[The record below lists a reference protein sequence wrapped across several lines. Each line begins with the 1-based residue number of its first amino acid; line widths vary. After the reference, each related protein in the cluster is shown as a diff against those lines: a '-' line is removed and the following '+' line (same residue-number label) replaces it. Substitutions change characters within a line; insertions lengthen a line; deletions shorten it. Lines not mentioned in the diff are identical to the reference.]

1 VNRDAAIELLD
12 RLHLAQNEFYAGGS
26 GSSFSQIVT
35 PSITWTI
42 PGNNDIAGTHHG
54 LEEVLDYFRRRREL
68 SDHTFRLH
76 RRDVLVGD
84 DDRIAALVDGA
95 ATIGNVE
102 HRWSTVG
109 LYDVVGEQISA
120 CWLLPLDPHGFDKIW
135 TVSGRADDVK
145 QGASASW
152 PSPRRKSA
160 ALLSR

>member
-1 VNRDAAIELLD
+1 MNRDVAIELLD

-26 GSSFSQIVT
+26 GSSFSQILT
-35 PSITWTI
+35 SSITWTI
-42 PGNNDIAGTHHG
+42 PGDNDISGTHHG
-54 LEEVLDYFRRRREL
+54 LEEVLDYFRRRRDL
-68 SDHTFRLH
+68 SDHTFQLH

-120 CWLLPLDPHGFDKIW
+120 CWLLPLDPHGFNMIW
-135 TVSGRADDVK
+135 TVPDVP
-145 QGASASW
+145 AT
-152 PSPRRKSA
+152 
-160 ALLSR
+160 